1 MNLNVLPTADTLQ
14 TQFDYLREEVM
25 KNYPLHVALS
35 DFTKN
40 PYSKKVISDTF
51 VKALKT
57 QLETDIDK
65 YHSVWEQSVDLFL
78 SSLKGNVDSYFEL
91 FPQFEAL
98 GETYKVQYRFE
109 KENDSK
115 LRFTLSL
122 PNSTVLL
129 YSETLL
135 DSSTE
140 LEFLNFM
147 RPYLV
152 QLPYY
157 HALGSILDFDSNLEF
172 NFIDSNDLDYVTIKN
187 TKTGA
192 KVEIMRTEL
201 NKFKVFARYLFTGD
215 NKSMHIKTSQDYYLD
230 LPGVDTGDTVV
241 VSKLFE
247 GVPLPWLVRVVI
259 DILGE
264 LPVYGEKLLKGSY
277 GLTNNKDRRES
288 YPSVSSLFL

>member
-14 TQFDYLREEVM
+14 TQFDYLRGEVM

-91 FPQFEAL
+91 IPQFEAL

-172 NFIDSNDLDYVTIKN
+172 NFIDSNDLNYVTIKN

-192 KVEIMRTEL
+192 NVEIMRTEL

-230 LPGVDTGDTVV
+230 LPCVDTEGTVV

-264 LPVYGEKLLKGSY
+264 LPVYGEKTSQGKLWTYK
-277 GLTNNKDRRES
+277 
-288 YPSVSSLFL
+288 

>member
-51 VKALKT
+51 VKALET

-91 FPQFEAL
+91 IPQFEAL
-98 GETYKVQYRFE
+98 GETYKVQYRFD

-192 KVEIMRTEL
+192 NVEIMRTEL

-230 LPGVDTGDTVV
+230 LPCVDTGGTVV

-264 LPVYGEKLLKGSY
+264 LPVYGEKTSQGKLWTYK
-277 GLTNNKDRRES
+277 
-288 YPSVSSLFL
+288 

>member
-51 VKALKT
+51 VKALETK
-57 QLETDIDK
+57 LETDIDK

-78 SSLKGNVDSYFEL
+78 SSLKGNVDSYFKL
-91 FPQFEAL
+91 IPQFEAL

-192 KVEIMRTEL
+192 NVEIMRTEL

-230 LPGVDTGDTVV
+230 LPCVDTGDTVV

-264 LPVYGEKLLKGSY
+264 LPVYGEKTSQGKLWTYK
-277 GLTNNKDRRES
+277 
-288 YPSVSSLFL
+288 

>member
-51 VKALKT
+51 VKALET

-65 YHSVWEQSVDLFL
+65 YRSVWEQSVDLFL

-91 FPQFEAL
+91 IPQFEAL
-98 GETYKVQYRFE
+98 GETYKVQYRFD

-192 KVEIMRTEL
+192 NVEIMRTEL

-230 LPGVDTGDTVV
+230 LPCVDTGDTVV

-264 LPVYGEKLLKGSY
+264 LPVYGEKTSQGKLWTYK
-277 GLTNNKDRRES
+277 
-288 YPSVSSLFL
+288 

>member
-91 FPQFEAL
+91 IPQFEAL

-192 KVEIMRTEL
+192 NVEIMRTEL

-230 LPGVDTGDTVV
+230 LPCVDTGDTVV

-264 LPVYGEKLLKGSY
+264 LPVYGEKTSQGKLWTYK
-277 GLTNNKDRRES
+277 
-288 YPSVSSLFL
+288 

>member
-1 MNLNVLPTADTLQ
+1 M
-14 TQFDYLREEVM
+14 
-25 KNYPLHVALS
+25 
-35 DFTKN
+35 
-40 PYSKKVISDTF
+40 
-51 VKALKT
+51 KT

-91 FPQFEAL
+91 IPQFEAL

-115 LRFTLSL
+115 VRFALSL
-122 PNSTVLL
+122 PNSTVPL

-135 DSSTE
+135 DSITE

-172 NFIDSNDLDYVTIKN
+172 NLIDSNDLDHVTIKN

-192 KVEIMRTEL
+192 NVEIMRTEL
-201 NKFKVFARYLFTGD
+201 NRFKVFARYLFTGD

-230 LPGVDTGDTVV
+230 LPCVDTADTVV

-264 LPVYGEKLLKGSY
+264 LPVYGEKTSQGELWTYK
-277 GLTNNKDRRES
+277 
-288 YPSVSSLFL
+288 

>member
-1 MNLNVLPTADTLQ
+1 M
-14 TQFDYLREEVM
+14 
-25 KNYPLHVALS
+25 
-35 DFTKN
+35 
-40 PYSKKVISDTF
+40 
-51 VKALKT
+51 KT

-91 FPQFEAL
+91 IPRFEAL

-115 LRFTLSL
+115 VRFALSL
-122 PNSTVLL
+122 PNSTVPL

-135 DSSTE
+135 DSITE

-147 RPYLV
+147 RSYLV

-172 NFIDSNDLDYVTIKN
+172 NLIDSNDLDRVTIKN

-192 KVEIMRTEL
+192 NVEIMRTEL

-215 NKSMHIKTSQDYYLD
+215 NKSMYIKTSQDYYLD
-230 LPGVDTGDTVV
+230 LPCVDTADTVV

-264 LPVYGEKLLKGSY
+264 LPVYGEKTSQGELWTYK
-277 GLTNNKDRRES
+277 
-288 YPSVSSLFL
+288 

>member
-51 VKALKT
+51 VKALET

-78 SSLKGNVDSYFEL
+78 SSLKGNVDSYFKL
-91 FPQFEAL
+91 IPQFEAL

-192 KVEIMRTEL
+192 NVEIMRTEL

-230 LPGVDTGDTVV
+230 LPCVDTGDTVV

-264 LPVYGEKLLKGSY
+264 LPVYGEKTSQGKLWTYK
-277 GLTNNKDRRES
+277 
-288 YPSVSSLFL
+288 

>member
-1 MNLNVLPTADTLQ
+1 MKLKVLPTTDNLQ
-14 TQFDYLREEVM
+14 TQFDYVREEVM

-91 FPQFEAL
+91 IPQFESL

-115 LRFTLSL
+115 VRFALSL
-122 PNSTVLL
+122 PNSTVPL

-135 DSSTE
+135 DSITE

-172 NFIDSNDLDYVTIKN
+172 NLIDSNDLDHVTIKN
-187 TKTGA
+187 TKIGA
-192 KVEIMRTEL
+192 NVEIMRTEL
-201 NKFKVFARYLFTGD
+201 NRFKVFARYLFTGD

-230 LPGVDTGDTVV
+230 LPCVDTADTVV

-259 DILGE
+259 NILGE
-264 LPVYGEKLLKGSY
+264 LLVYGEKTSQGELWTYK
-277 GLTNNKDRRES
+277 
-288 YPSVSSLFL
+288 